1 MPGFKLDCG
10 PVECIP
16 NRFGTAAEMTSE
28 ERFHDG
34 AECQAVFLS
43 DKTMAFISEG
53 RISDG
58 YGTLTESL
66 YDLFRLLRSHP
77 NVVPGGD
84 LLRVP
89 RQPRCL
95 FEPNGRSIRRHNDAG
110 RLLTLLLSI
119 EAATLSRIISP
130 TAWS

>member
-1 MPGFKLDCG
+1 MPGFKLDCR

-28 ERFHDG
+28 ERFHHG

-43 DKTMAFISEG
+43 DKTMAFIGEG

-66 YDLFRLLRSHP
+66 YDLFRLLRFHP
-77 NVVPGGD
+77 NVVHPLD
-84 LLRVP
+84 D
-89 RQPRCL
+89 Q
-95 FEPNGRSIRRHNDAG
+95 
-110 RLLTLLLSI
+110 
-119 EAATLSRIISP
+119 
-130 TAWS
+130 

>member
-28 ERFHDG
+28 ER
-34 AECQAVFLS
+34 
-43 DKTMAFISEG
+43 
-53 RISDG
+53 ISDG

-66 YDLFRLLRSHP
+66 YDLFRLLRFHP

-95 FEPNGRSIRRHNDAG
+95 FEPNGRSIRRQEWGGKHGLPQNVLRRPG
-110 RLLTLLLSI
+110 
-119 EAATLSRIISP
+119 
-130 TAWS
+130 